1 MDLLTSLYYI
11 SAPTGQEFEM
21 VNYIDAYLTGIG
33 VSTYRDK
40 SNNLYATKGV
50 SETYPCVIAHTDEVH
65 KVKPASFAVYN
76 INGMLIGIDDV
87 KKEYVGIGADDKNGI
102 WVALKCFERFDVM
115 KAAFFVS
122 EEIGCVGSEQAD
134 MAFFNDCRFVI
145 QCDRRNGKDFI
156 TSISG
161 VDLCSDLFVE
171 DCNIEAFGYK
181 ETTGLLTDV
190 MTLKENGLG
199 VSCVNISCGYYNP
212 HQDTEYTNFD
222 ELNNCLEFVCSVI
235 LNCTNV
241 YPHEYVCKYTRS
253 YGLGKQTKRDYG
265 YSNYDWYDETY
276 NNNGLPGTEYTNQYY
291 ELLEYLSDI
300 YMDDNEEINYT
311 VDEIYTFIG
320 SDFPLLDYADFT
332 SAFYDVYGTVPY
344 QEQSN

>member
-1 MDLLTSLYYI
+1 MNLLTSLYYI

-21 VNYIDAYLTGIG
+21 VNYIENYLNGMDVT
-33 VSTYRDK
+33 TYRDK
-40 SNNLYATKGV
+40 GNNLYATKGI

-65 KVKPASFAVYN
+65 KTKPASFVVYDL
-76 INGMLIGIDDV
+76 NGMIIGVDDET
-87 KKEYVGIGADDKNGI
+87 KEYVGIGADDKNGI

-134 MAFFNDCRFVI
+134 MSFFGDCRFVI

-161 VDLCSDLFVE
+161 IDLCSDLFTE
-171 DCNIEAFGYK
+171 ECDIKAFGYK

-212 HQDTEYTNFD
+212 HQDTEYTNFS

-235 LNCTNV
+235 LNCTDV
-241 YPHEYVCKYTRS
+241 YPHEYVRKYTQS
-253 YGLGKQTKRDYG
+253 YGLGKQTKRDYEFP
-265 YSNYDWYDETY
+265 NYDWYGDTY
-276 NNNGLPGTEYTNQYY
+276 KGTDISGIEYDNQYDG
-291 ELLEYLSDI
+291 LCEYLSNI
-300 YMDDNEEINYT
+300 YMEEDGVVNYT
-311 VDEIYTFIG
+311 IEEFYEFVGEE
-320 SDFPLLDYADFT
+320 FPLLSYSDFT
-332 SAFYDVYGTVPY
+332 SAFYDVYGTVFCP
-344 QEQSN
+344 E